1 MLASCNMIAV
11 TYIPIGDM
19 ELIIDVNRLSAST
32 IFLLDVSKQFR

>member
-19 ELIIDVNRLSAST
+19 ELIIDVNRLPVST
-32 IFLLDVSKQFR
+32 IISTRCV